1 MIWEDPLQ
9 RASALLMSVIV
20 LGVTTTV
27 ALRGAF
33 ARRLIVELLEDED
46 EQALFSIIAAGHPAV
61 TDVRLKYPDGEQRYE
76 TATGDIPD
84 FSSLRQATFRPVR
97 NNAGAQLKVW
107 AHKVTP
113 ERDSEGIAGL
123 LYVRQGDE
131 TRQFDLKFDL
141 KLSKGQVM
149 LPVAPGTCQVDIVLA
164 ETSDMRPGD
173 SF

>member
-131 TRQFDLKFDL
+131 TRQFDLK
-141 KLSKGQVM
+141 LSKGQVM